1 MASGTGERP
10 LPDIAD
16 EKSLLGLFSS
26 FNAIRFDMAANTT
39 IYILLPIPSANAYR
53 QGLVLIGGSAA
64 TKSGIYFYNG
74 TNATNL
80 HVDTV
85 LAASYSGVSVTKGG
99 NNYLKVTN
107 GTTVLTGTII
117 SGWGERP
124 IITST
129 QPT

>member
-1 MASGTGERP
+1 MANGIGERP

-16 EKSLLGLFSS
+16 EKNLLGLFPS
-26 FNAIRFDMAANTT
+26 FNAVHFDMAANATM
-39 IYILLPIPSANAYR
+39 YISLPVPSNNAFR
-53 QGLVLIGGSAA
+53 QGLVIIGGSAA

-85 LAASYSGVSVTKGG
+85 LAANYTGVSVTRGG
-99 NNYLKVTN
+99 NTYLKITN
-107 GTTVLTGTII
+107 GTTALLVTII
-117 SGWGERP
+117 CGWGNKP
-124 IITST
+124 VVTST